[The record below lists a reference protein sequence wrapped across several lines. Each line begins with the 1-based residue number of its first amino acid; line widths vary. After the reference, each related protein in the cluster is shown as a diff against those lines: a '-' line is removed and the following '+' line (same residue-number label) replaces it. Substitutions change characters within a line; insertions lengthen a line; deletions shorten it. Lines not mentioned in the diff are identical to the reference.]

1 MAILEDQ
8 DISIIFKSLEN
19 KKTIIIDLRNY
30 PAYIYKEFSR
40 YLNSEKRDFCKAYIP
55 DINYP
60 GKFIYKENLQTDSSR
75 EAFKGKVII
84 LVNEQ
89 SQSRSEFTAMAFQTA
104 DNVITIGNQTA
115 GADGDVV
122 RLEYMGGYRTI
133 ITGIGILYPDGS
145 ETQRIGVKIDIEVKP
160 TINGLSQGR
169 DEVLEKAIELAS
181 E

>member
-1 MAILEDQ
+1 M
-8 DISIIFKSLEN
+8 
-19 KKTIIIDLRNY
+19 
-30 PAYIYKEFSR
+30 
-40 YLNSEKRDFCKAYIP
+40 
-55 DINYP
+55 
-60 GKFIYKENLQTDSSR
+60 
-75 EAFKGKVII
+75 
-84 LVNEQ
+84 VNEQ